1 MENKGHRVIKA
12 SLILSSDF
20 YIDYLKGK
28 RDPFVKCKCLSEK
41 NGKSFQVKFWTNRR
55 TDGR

>member
-1 MENKGHRVIKA
+1 MENKGHCVIKA

-20 YIDYLKGK
+20 YIDYLEGK
-28 RDPFVKCKCLSEK
+28 RDAFVKCKCLSKK
-41 NGKSFQVKFWTNRR
+41 NGKCFQVKFWTYRR